1 MKELEKI
8 KELLLIVD
16 MVNGFVKKGALAD
29 PYIQHI
35 IEPIKRTI
43 EEFQSSPE
51 KDVSFIADAHKLGC
65 AEFKKFPE
73 HCIDGTWES
82 EIIDELLPYS
92 LNSRIYKKNS
102 RSALF
107 APGFI
112 RDIDIMRKHNLKRI
126 VLAGCCSD
134 LCDTDLGVPLMNY
147 FDQMNDDIEIV
158 VPQDSIETYD
168 APWHNR
174 DEYNEIAY
182 KIMKQEGIKL
192 VKTLGGNK

>member
-1 MKELEKI
+1 MNGLQKI
-8 KELLLIVD
+8 KELLIVVD

-29 PYIQHI
+29 TYILHI
-35 IEPIKRTI
+35 IEPIKKTI
-43 EEFQSSPE
+43 EEFQASPE
-51 KDVSFIADAHKLGC
+51 KDVFFIRDAHQLGC

-82 EIIDELLPYS
+82 EIIDELAPYS
-92 LNSRIYKKNS
+92 KDSRTYKKNS

-107 APGFI
+107 APGFM
-112 RDIDIMRKHNLKRI
+112 RDIDIMRNNLLTRI
-126 VLAGCCSD
+126 VTTGCCSD
-134 LCDTDLGVPLMNY
+134 LCDLDLSVPLMNY
-147 FDQMNDDIEIV
+147 FDQMNDNIEII

-174 DEYNEIAY
+174 DEYNELAY